1 MPLVECGHPSLK
13 AEIGALGRKVETY
26 DTTDHEHSGI
36 SSLRIEVTTLLL
48 IINFKLRQLKT
59 LVLLTPD
66 YFSKL
71 AHTLSIRLSGQ
82 KPAHNGF
89 GTFHERH
96 DDIRAGADLF
106 AVNIPFALTLTW
118 SPASRTIFIYH
129 LSSLRLLLS
138 RRPHYPLLLNRALH
152 QLHLDR
158 V

>member
-59 LVLLTPD
+59 LALLTPD

-71 AHTLSIRLSGQ
+71 AHTPDYQGKS
-82 KPAHNGF
+82 
-89 GTFHERH
+89 RH
-96 DDIRAGADLF
+96 TT
-106 AVNIPFALTLTW
+106 ALVRSTNVMMISEPELTC
-118 SPASRTIFIYH
+118 
-129 LSSLRLLLS
+129 L
-138 RRPHYPLLLNRALH
+138 
-152 QLHLDR
+152 Q
-158 V
+158 

>member
-1 MPLVECGHPSLK
+1 MPLVESGHPSLK
-13 AEIGALGRKVETY
+13 AEIGTLGRKVETY

-36 SSLRIEVTTLLL
+36 SSLRIEVTILLL

-59 LVLLTPD
+59 LALLTPD

-71 AHTLSIRLSGQ
+71 AHTLSIRLPGQ
-82 KPAHNGF
+82 KLAHNGF

-106 AVNIPFALTLTW
+106 AVNIPFALTLIW
-118 SPASRTIFIYH
+118 SPASRTTIIYR
-129 LSSLRLLLS
+129 LSSLRLSLS
-138 RRPHYPLLLNRALH
+138 CCSHYPLLNQALH